1 MNQALIERLLPEVFR
16 RTLMP
21 GSPLAAIIAAM
32 ESLLSPAEQALAS
45 LPDQLSPDRAR
56 DDFVILLA
64 YFVDLDRYLPK
75 ALDVDPEHRHLGAPI
90 ASGIGRLRELVRAAP
105 ALGRWRGTAR
115 GLRLFLETAT
125 GILGFSV
132 EEAAPTDSEHQVKP
146 FHIRIRAPADARA
159 YHDLVKSI
167 VEQEKPAY
175 VTYEIIYPPHASRAD
190 EPHSTLPG
198 IE

>member
-1 MNQALIERLLPEVFR
+1 MNQASIERLLPEVFR

-21 GSPLAAIIAAM
+21 ESPLAAIIAAM

-75 ALDVDPEHRHLGAPI
+75 ALDVDPEHAPI
-90 ASGIGRLRELVRAAP
+90 VAPLASGIGRLRELVRAAP
-105 ALGRWRGTAR
+105 ALARWRGTAR
-115 GLRLFLETAT
+115 GLRVFLETAT
-125 GILGFSV
+125 GLLGFIV
-132 EEAAPTDSEHQVKP
+132 EDAGPTDSEHAVEP
-146 FHIRIRAPADARA
+146 FHIRIRAPADARV
-159 YHDLVKSI
+159 YHDLVKRI

-175 VTYEIIYPPHASRAD
+175 VTYEILYQPHASRAD
-190 EPHSTLPG
+190 EPHSFLPG
-198 IE
+198 VE